1 VRRASRPSF
10 RLRAAA
16 TVTEDR
22 GPVTFWI
29 DDRTFEI
36 PSSDRDALLR
46 RAKQLPH
53 GLLGDLCGRIEH
65 AGGSRPVEIHR
76 VEELDAL
83 SDFLRD
89 WTRKEKVSK
98 GIRTL
103 NREVKT
109 QLERLLGPE

>member
-1 VRRASRPSF
+1 MSCRPRPRLLAGSLPAAVWPHRWLTPSRERFRRARRPLWVGRPWRGLRPVRRASRPSF

-53 GLLGDLCGRIEH
+53 GLLGDLC
-65 AGGSRPVEIHR
+65 
-76 VEELDAL
+76 
-83 SDFLRD
+83 
-89 WTRKEKVSK
+89 
-98 GIRTL
+98 
-103 NREVKT
+103 
-109 QLERLLGPE
+109 